1 MRRFAPTALR
11 LALVAL
17 AALNCDGP
25 TSIGAPPEVSR
36 APAPPPPP
44 PPPPAPRPTGA
55 LVVDSF
61 TVIEYRALCVWD
73 CPYLVYAP
81 LLKLRESTN
90 SGWATVEGVEFT
102 IPGMSTGMCRGTATY
117 SPGQSHH
124 LNYIDPYLWSN
135 DLILVRLD
143 GTPVPDGP
151 ATARV
156 LVRDMEGHYGMVEV
170 SAPIQRMVKSP
181 NLPAPPSGWQS
192 GWTCNFG
199 N

>member
-1 MRRFAPTALR
+1 MRRLVLASLR
-11 LALVAL
+11 LVLVAL

-25 TSIGAPPEVSR
+25 TSTVALPEVSR
-36 APAPPPPP
+36 TPAPPPPP
-44 PPPPAPRPTGA
+44 PALPPTGA

-61 TVIEYRALCVWD
+61 TVIEYRASCVWD

-90 SGWATVEGVEFT
+90 TGVAMVEGVEFT
-102 IPGMSTGMCRGTATY
+102 VPGMSTGMCRGTVTY

-135 DLILVRLD
+135 DLILVGLD
-143 GTPVPDGP
+143 GIPVPGGL

-156 LVRDMEGHYGMVEV
+156 LVRDSQGRYGTVEA
-170 SAPIQRMVKSP
+170 SATIQRMVKVP
-181 NLPAPPSGWQS
+181 HLPAPPPGWSS
-192 GWTCNFG
+192 GWTCNIG